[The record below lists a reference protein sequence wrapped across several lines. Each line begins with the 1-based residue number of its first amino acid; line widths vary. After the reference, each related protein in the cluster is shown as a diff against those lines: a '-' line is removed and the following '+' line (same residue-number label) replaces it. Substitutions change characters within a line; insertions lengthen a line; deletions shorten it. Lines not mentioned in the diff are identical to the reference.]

1 MLSTKQDRYNQL
13 YIDLAH
19 RISEMSYARRLKV
32 GAVIVKDDRIIS
44 FGWNGTPSG
53 RDNNCETM
61 ELMPVNSN
69 ANLTDYPFMGTFWID
84 GHSVER
90 RYRLVTKPE
99 VLHAESNALMKL
111 AKSTDSG
118 QGADLFMTHSPC
130 MDCAKMIYQ
139 AGIRRVY
146 FANHYRSD
154 TGTEFLRSS
163 GVEVTKIVKSV

>member
-1 MLSTKQDRYNQL
+1 
-13 YIDLAH
+13 
-19 RISEMSYARRLKV
+19 
-32 GAVIVKDDRIIS
+32 
-44 FGWNGTPSG
+44 
-53 RDNNCETM
+53 
-61 ELMPVNSN
+61 
-69 ANLTDYPFMGTFWID
+69 MGTFWID